1 MPIGTFFSLAWT
13 LLGRGFS
20 SGGLADT
27 AERIAEKVVALR
39 NAATEVEKAQIEREI
54 VQLKAIHDLQKPSS
68 STWFSPMMVGQYLI
82 VISFGLWWAG
92 VFAVSV
98 VNGLWGTD
106 FVIFDVPPH
115 IFEMAKWVI
124 PAIVVGT
131 LLEKRR

>member
-20 SGGLADT
+20 SGGFADT
-27 AERIAEKVVALR
+27 AERIAEKIVALR

-68 STWFSPMMVGQYLI
+68 STWFSPMMIGQYLI
-82 VISFGLWWAG
+82 VIPFGLWWAG
-92 VFAVSV
+92 VFLVSIS
-98 VNGLWGTD
+98 NGSFGTT
-106 FVIFDVPPH
+106 FIVQDVPPH
-115 IFEMAKWVI
+115 LFEMAKWVI

-131 LLEKRR
+131 LLEKRK